1 MGEIDGGGGE
11 CEVHIVFLHHVHDIQ
26 VQVVLHL
33 EERSGL
39 IGEQVG
45 GDEEIDA
52 GIAKAGEPDKGRAL
66 FHRRAGFQHGGQEIR
81 DMGIRLE
88 SLAIVDAMD
97 PESGEITFR

>member
-1 MGEIDGGGGE
+1 MGEIDGGGGK

-45 GDEEIDA
+45 GD
-52 GIAKAGEPDKGRAL
+52 L
-66 FHRRAGFQHGGQEIR
+66 
-81 DMGIRLE
+81 
-88 SLAIVDAMD
+88 SLIH
-97 PESGEITFR
+97 I